1 MQITPD
7 WVALGIIPAY
17 AGSTNGKNA
26 VTIKAKGSSPHTRG
40 ALNAHSSRPPL
51 PSDHPRI
58 RGEHGRRGTLTI
70 CSHRIIPAYAGST
83 HEGWGCKRVWR
94 GSSPHTR
101 GAPCRKHLDLRKA
114 RDHPRIRGEH
124 SVRAHEVAGVDGII
138 PAYAGS
144 TILRQCTRC
153 SKMGSSPHTRGAPC
167 PCTSRRRTRRDH
179 PRIRGEHHHHV
190 VYDVRECGI
199 IPAYAGST
207 MTPSDVMPCR
217 VGSSPHT
224 RGALKE
230 SNSVSARI
238 QDHPR
243 IRGEHR

>member
-1 MQITPD
+1 M
-7 WVALGIIPAY
+7 GIIPAY
-17 AGSTNGKNA
+17 AGSTTWDRLIAGKQQE
-26 VTIKAKGSSPHTRG
+26 SSPHTRG
-40 ALNAHSSRPPL
+40 AQSAQSFAPPVAW
-51 PSDHPRI
+51 DHPRI

-153 SKMGSSPHTRGAPC
+153 SKRGSSPHTRGAPC

>member
-1 MQITPD
+1 MHDLEADGDHPRIRGEH
-7 WVALGIIPAY
+7 WVRGCGRHPVRGIIPAY
-17 AGSTNGKNA
+17 AGSTLPA
-26 VTIKAKGSSPHTRG
+26 T
-40 ALNAHSSRPPL
+40 SRL
-51 PSDHPRI
+51 R
-58 RGEHGRRGTLTI
+58 
-70 CSHRIIPAYAGST
+70 ST
-83 HEGWGCKRVWR
+83 A